1 MAKRD
6 FARVESQVQKKAP
19 SRMPAYMAG
28 ISLVLT
34 AVLAFFGGYMAGD
47 RQNSSDTLKA
57 EKLQL
62 QDQLTSE
69 KQAVVVLKAEIEQ
82 LRIDMKPEPVRPAS
96 DQVGDLTF
104 YSKLPAQKVMPS
116 PLGDSGPPAAQ
127 PPAHSTV
134 RHIGPAGD
142 TPPAAHNAPGA
153 QQGQG
158 AEPATRYRL
167 QLGSFIRRSDAEVLM
182 NRMALAG
189 LKAMVV
195 ETRVDGIGV
204 RYRVYSGPYAN
215 RAAAE
220 RGKAEAQQ
228 KLHIPGLILRE

>member
-6 FARVESQVQKKAP
+6 FARVQSQVQKKAP

-47 RQNSSDTLKA
+47 RQNSTDTLQA

-62 QDQLTSE
+62 QDQLASE
-69 KQAVVVLKAEIEQ
+69 KQAVVALNAEIEQ
-82 LRIDMKPEPVRPAS
+82 LRIDMEPEPVRPAS

-127 PPAHSTV
+127 SAA
-134 RHIGPAGD
+134 RHIRPAGD
-142 TPPAAHNAPGA
+142 IRSAAHNAPGSA
-153 QQGQG
+153 QTQGE
-158 AEPATRYRL
+158 AAARYRL

-204 RYRVYSGPYAN
+204 RYRVYSGPYSN

-220 RGKAEAQQ
+220 DGKAEAQQ